1 MLHGLDLDWKR
12 WTTAVTIDFMKAE
25 AEAIRSGEH
34 LYAQTIQTF
43 RYLQERAARG
53 DVALPENARQVS
65 SFGQVARHRET
76 AE

>member
-1 MLHGLDLDWKR
+1 MSRCSR
-12 WTTAVTIDFMKAE
+12 WGASAD

-53 DVALPENARQVS
+53 DIALPENARKLS
-65 SFGQVARHRET
+65 TFGQAARHREA